1 MISNTVGTRELITLD
16 GNGVLLHGT
25 YHKATANGVA
35 APTKNIGIMFLNA
48 LSTPRSL
55 IGDSGVYWATSFA
68 ANGYP
73 SFRFDLPGLGDSYG
87 EIPNDLL
94 KFTNEGGW
102 AAHASSK
109 VKQLVDTQGL
119 TGVVMFGHC
128 AGATTAIYAASRCN
142 ECKGLILM
150 DPYFN
155 LPRALAPALRPGL
168 VLWVR
173 RSRTGAV
180 IRAMYDRFRELP
192 GVFGKETW
200 PSNANVKLISR
211 VKQVVSTG
219 LPILILTAPQPPALG
234 NSKLQGGNFDYLD
247 YITSLAGRRDQFTIK
262 TIEGTDHS
270 FSNRAGRAAVRRHSE
285 SWLADYFPVPTTKRV
300 LSQDDKPPSMEMT
313 PAALGAPVPAY
324 VSLGEMGAI

>member
-1 MISNTVGTRELITLD
+1 MISNKVGTRELIALD

-25 YHKATANGVA
+25 YHKAAANGA
-35 APTKNIGIMFLNA
+35 AASTKNMGVMFLNA

-55 IGDSGVYWATSFA
+55 IGDSGVYWATAFA

-109 VKQLVDTQGL
+109 VMELVDTQGL
-119 TGVVMFGHC
+119 PGVVMFGHC
-128 AGATTAIYAASRCN
+128 AGATTAIYAASACK

-150 DPYFN
+150 DPYFS

-180 IRAMYDRFRELP
+180 IRATYDRVRELR
-192 GVFGKETW
+192 GAFRKETL
-200 PSNANVKLISR
+200 PANANVKLISR

-219 LPILILTAPQPPALG
+219 LPILVLKAPQPPVLG
-234 NSKLQGGNFDYLD
+234 NSKLQGGSFDYLA
-247 YITSLAGRRDQFTIK
+247 YITSLAVRGDQFTIG
-262 TIEGTDHS
+262 TIEDTDHS
-270 FSNRAGRAAVRRHSE
+270 FSNRAGRKAVRQLSE
-285 SWLADYFPVPTTKRV
+285 TWLDKYFPVATA
-300 LSQDDKPPSMEMT
+300 KPALLQGEQLPSMEINPVT
-313 PAALGAPVPAY
+313 LGIPVPAY
-324 VSLGEMGAI
+324 VSSGRIGAR